1 MKKSR
6 MIVFEDML
14 ESDTGDVLHDIGV
27 DEKYNAYQNR
37 PKTCPECKSKSI
49 RGVEILG
56 AHDGPILWGCLECS
70 LLLRRFGIKKTERM
84 LDSVKDTYTN
94 SEDWGW
100 RSRSEFS

>member
-14 ESDTGDVLHDIGV
+14 ESETGDVLHDIGV
-27 DEKYNAYQNR
+27 NEKYYAYQNR
-37 PKTCPECKSKSI
+37 PKTCPECKSSSI

-56 AHDGPILWGCLECS
+56 AYDGPILWGCLECS
-70 LLLRRFGIKKTERM
+70 TLLRRFGIKKTERM

-94 SEDWGW
+94 PEDWGW
-100 RSRSEFS
+100 TSRSEFS